1 MFDIYIIQ
9 FSLIWEKIYPP
20 HLRKALHLAWGTV
33 IVAPLQA
40 LRDLIFNDYA
50 NGSTASRYSGA
61 TAYVVGDKVY
71 YTDRA
76 LYQCIEATTGNAPTD
91 TTYWIKILD
100 NHIGI
105 RERIKYNSRKIV
117 LEYGLNRWFDVPAA
131 DPQIYI
137 TNNTIYGTAFILGQT
152 GEYSSTMAR
161 SSTHQLY
168 YLGNSYTYRSDAFT
182 IYVPIAVFNALAS
195 NNTDRENIIRTFA
208 NNYVLSGMTYS
219 CVTY

>member
-9 FSLIWEKIYPP
+9 FSLIWEKLYPP

-33 IVAPLQA
+33 IIAPLQS
-40 LRDLIFNDYA
+40 LRDLIFNEYA
-50 NGSTASRYSGA
+50 NGSFAPKYDNA

-71 YTDRA
+71 LNRV
-76 LYQCIEATTGNAPTD
+76 LYQCIEATTGNAPTN
-91 TTYWIKILD
+91 TAYWKVLLD
-100 NHIGI
+100 NRIGI

-117 LEYGLNRWFDVPAA
+117 LEYGLNRWFEIPSA

-137 TNNTIYGTAFILGQT
+137 TNNTIYGTAFILGQA

-168 YLGNSYTYRSDAFT
+168 YLGNNYTYRSDAFT

>member
-9 FSLIWEKIYPP
+9 FSLIWEKLYPP

-33 IVAPLQA
+33 IVAPLQS
-40 LRDLIFNDYA
+40 LRDLIFNEYA
-50 NGSTASRYSGA
+50 NGSFAPKYDNA

-71 YTDRA
+71 LNRV
-76 LYQCIEATTGNAPTD
+76 LYQCIDATTGNAPTN
-91 TTYWIKILD
+91 TTYWKILLD
-100 NHIGI
+100 NRIGI

-117 LEYGLNRWFDVPAA
+117 LEYGLNRWFEIPAA

-152 GEYSSTMAR
+152 GEYSSAMAR

-182 IYVPIAVFNALAS
+182 IYVPIAVFTALAS

>member
-9 FSLIWEKIYPP
+9 FSLIWEKLYPP

-33 IVAPLQA
+33 IVAPLQS
-40 LRDLIFNDYA
+40 LRDLIFNEYA
-50 NGSTASRYSGA
+50 NGSFAPKYDNA

-71 YTDRA
+71 LNRV
-76 LYQCIEATTGNAPTD
+76 LYQCIYATTGNAPTN
-91 TTYWIKILD
+91 TTYWKILLD
-100 NHIGI
+100 NRIGI

-117 LEYGLNRWFDVPAA
+117 LEYGLNRWFEIPSA

-182 IYVPIAVFNALAS
+182 IYVPIAVFTALAS

-219 CVTY
+219 VVTY